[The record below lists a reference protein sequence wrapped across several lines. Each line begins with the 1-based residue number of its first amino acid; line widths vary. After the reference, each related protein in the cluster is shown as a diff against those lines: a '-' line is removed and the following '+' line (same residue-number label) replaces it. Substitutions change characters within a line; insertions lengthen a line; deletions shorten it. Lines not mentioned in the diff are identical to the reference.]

1 MWKACNK
8 TYEPPSAHCGRFDV
22 DTAVPDIVGHDHVL
36 AIFRRALAQQRLAST
51 FLFVG
56 PPGIG
61 KWSTALRI
69 AQALLC
75 ESSDHAELQACH
87 VCPACQ
93 QVAARSHP
101 DLLLIRK
108 PDDKSIIPV
117 ELFIG
122 DREHRMRE
130 GLCRDIA
137 LKPFR
142 GRRKIAIIDDADYL
156 NQEGANCLLK
166 TLEEPPADSLI
177 ILIGTSQQR
186 QLPTIRSRCQ
196 IIRFAALSQTQ
207 VAALLEQSQAVG
219 DPTQIA
225 ALAARADGSLQ
236 RALELADPEL
246 AASRVPLLEHLVQ
259 ADIDSVVLAKYV
271 HETVEAAGKEAPP
284 RRERLRQMI
293 LETAEFYRYLM
304 RQLVGAPAGGDKELD
319 AWVAR
324 AAAQWPGSAAT
335 AALCLERCLAALR
348 EIDANANVATL
359 TASWIDELA
368 ELARRPR

>member
-1 MWKACNK
+1 M
-8 TYEPPSAHCGRFDV
+8 S
-22 DTAVPDIVGHDHVL
+22 
-36 AIFRRALAQQRLAST
+36 
-51 FLFVG
+51 
-56 PPGIG
+56 
-61 KWSTALRI
+61 
-69 AQALLC
+69 AQALYRKWRSQAFDEIVAQEHVTRTLRNALRDGRVAHAYLFTGPRGTGKTSMARLLAKAVNC
-75 ESSDHAELQACH
+75 IGETEEKPCNQCAICRSITDGSSLDLIEID
-87 VCPACQ
+87 
-93 QVAARSHP
+93 AASNRGIDEVR
-101 DLLLIRK
+101 DLR
-108 PDDKSIIPV
+108 DKVNFRPN
-117 ELFIG
+117 E
-122 DREHRMRE
+122 
-130 GLCRDIA
+130 CRYRVYI
-137 LKPFR
+137 LN
-142 GRRKIAIIDDADYL
+142 DADYL